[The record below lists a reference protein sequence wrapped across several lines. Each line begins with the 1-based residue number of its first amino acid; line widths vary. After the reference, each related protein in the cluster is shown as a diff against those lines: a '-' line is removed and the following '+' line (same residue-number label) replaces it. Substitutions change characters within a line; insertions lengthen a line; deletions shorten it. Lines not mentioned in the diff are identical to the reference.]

1 MKMLV
6 LSIAVALSSQG
17 ASVPATPPLVS
28 SIGGAFF
35 AVSAADIEAS
45 TRWYAEKLGMH
56 VTMALPKDGKASV
69 TVLEG
74 GRLTVELIQ
83 HDDATPA
90 GRAPELVRGIF
101 KSGIVVDD
109 FEAVLAQLKARGV
122 PIAFGPYPARG
133 SSRSNF
139 IIRDN
144 EGNLIQF
151 FGK

>member
-1 MKMLV
+1 MKLFV
-6 LSIAVALSSQG
+6 LSIVLALSSQG
-17 ASVPATPPLVS
+17 QPVPATPPLVT

-35 AVSAADIEAS
+35 AVSVGDIDAS
-45 TRWYAEKLGMH
+45 TRWYADKLGMPGAKH
-56 VTMALPKDGKASV
+56 VPKDGGSSM

-74 GRLTVELIQ
+74 GRVTVELIQ

-109 FEAVLAQLKARGV
+109 LDAVLAQLKARGV
-122 PIAFGPYPARG
+122 PIAFGPFPARG
-133 SSRSNF
+133 NIRSNL

>member
-1 MKMLV
+1 MKMFV
-6 LSIAVALSSQG
+6 LSIVLALASQG
-17 ASVPATPPLVS
+17 ASVPATSPLVS
-28 SIGGAFF
+28 SIGAFF
-35 AVSAADIEAS
+35 AVSVADIEAS
-45 TRWYAEKLGMH
+45 TRWYAEKLGMR
-56 VTMALPKDGKASV
+56 VTLHLPKDGKASV

-109 FEAVLAQLKARGV
+109 LEVVLAQLKARGV
-122 PIAFGPYPARG
+122 PIAFGPFPARG
-133 SSRSNF
+133 NIRSNL